1 MSYAGDHA
9 MIRLVV
15 YIMKKTGKKPR
26 WIWNCI
32 WGIFLVF
39 FIGLYI
45 YTSCIIFGG
54 LITYQTEQI
63 YENYESGLLY
73 TNVDTYEISTN
84 SELVEIQISEFLG
97 IAHSGDSIQLTISK
111 ISDELFAIQ
120 CDGKVLYKVSE
131 VPSAVWIQQPLF
143 LSLIGV
149 LTFMLIAVNVK
160 NPKGFVKKIQL
171 EMNIS

>member
-1 MSYAGDHA
+1 MIYAGDHA

-45 YTSCIIFGG
+45 YTSCILFGG

-63 YENYESGLLY
+63 YEHYESGLLY
-73 TNVDTYEISTN
+73 TNVGTYEISTN

-149 LTFMLIAVNVK
+149 LIFMLIVVNLK
-160 NPKGFVKKIQL
+160 NPKGRLKKLQQ
-171 EMNIS
+171 EMNIC

>member
-1 MSYAGDHA
+1 MCRTYLLQH
-9 MIRLVV
+9 LVAKSV
-15 YIMKKTGKKPR
+15 SNFCEKNTG
-26 WIWNCI
+26 
-32 WGIFLVF
+32 
-39 FIGLYI
+39 
-45 YTSCIIFGG
+45 IIK
-54 LITYQTEQI
+54 
-63 YENYESGLLY
+63 
-73 TNVDTYEISTN
+73 DISTN

-149 LTFMLIAVNVK
+149 LIFMLIVVNLK
-160 NPKGFVKKIQL
+160 NPKGRLKKLQE
-171 EMNIS
+171 EMNIC

>member
-1 MSYAGDHA
+1 M
-9 MIRLVV
+9 
-15 YIMKKTGKKPR
+15 
-26 WIWNCI
+26 
-32 WGIFLVF
+32 GIV
-39 FIGLYI
+39 
-45 YTSCIIFGG
+45 
-54 LITYQTEQI
+54 QP
-63 YENYESGLLY
+63 
-73 TNVDTYEISTN
+73 
-84 SELVEIQISEFLG
+84 
-97 IAHSGDSIQLTISK
+97 GDSIQLTISK
-111 ISDELFAIQ
+111 ISGELFAIQ